1 MTDGCA
7 VQFKSRHCVADL
19 MNVCRIYDLE
29 QAAFHYF
36 ASHEG
41 KNTSDTIGSIVK
53 SAVKRGMFKLDS
65 QEIRSVDT
73 VIN

>member
-1 MTDGCA
+1 M
-7 VQFKSRHCVADL
+7 ADL
-19 MNVCRIYDLE
+19 IDAPSKHNLQ

-53 SAVKRGMFKLDS
+53 SALKRGMFKKEEE
-65 QEIRSVDT
+65 EIREADVTVDIT
-73 VIN
+73 RSEMKEKTEI